1 MKKIALM
8 TVAMVLT
15 GCGLQSDDQ
24 FGIYADGE
32 NHFVVNHAAGRIN
45 YAGGGGSAEDLLK
58 QTQNG
63 QGLSFTT
70 WRNKTSC
77 GLTDSSGN
85 VFAIPRGDRFDKDNA
100 IFSVEKDPAVFEEI
114 NGGPAGSR
122 VVTLR
127 TENLV
132 RIRYLYDDAS
142 GIRWIDQYNPQGEF
156 DRRLWLERG
165 VGLLAHCR
173 GVSADDHK
181 E

>member
-1 MKKIALM
+1 MKKIAI
-8 TVAMVLT
+8 TVLALALS
-15 GCGLQSDDQ
+15 GCGPQSEDQ

-45 YAGGGGSAEDLLK
+45 YGHDISAEELLK

-100 IFSVEKDPAVFEEI
+100 IFSVEKDPAVLSEI
-114 NGGPAGSR
+114 NGGPVGSR
-122 VVTLR
+122 VIALR

-132 RIRYLYDDAS
+132 RIRYLYDDTL

-181 E
+181 D